1 MVCSEGIERLARP
14 DLNWQ
19 AIAEKDMYDPFQGNH
34 LPLGD
39 WIQTLLDLL
48 VKEYRPFFHA
58 IRAPVGALLDMFEQA
73 LLATNPIVF
82 LIVLF
87 LLCWQFAGLR
97 SAVFSTAAMTLM
109 GFLGLWT
116 ESMTTIALVLT
127 SVLFT
132 VAIGLPIGIWAAKSD
147 RVEAAL
153 RPLLDVM
160 QTLPGFVYMVPVVML
175 VGIGN
180 VPGVIVTIIFALP
193 PVIRL
198 TNLGLR
204 EVPSET
210 LEAARAFGATESRIL
225 FRIQIPLAANTIMVG
240 VNQTIMMALSMVVY
254 ASMIAVEGLGQMV
267 LRGIG
272 RLDVG
277 LAAVGGIGI
286 VILAMILDRITRGI
300 ASQSRSKHRS
310 SPLSLVRS
318 LFQHHFRL
326 FHARKETQYG
336 KLPS

>member
-1 MVCSEGIERLARP
+1 
-14 DLNWQ
+14 
-19 AIAEKDMYDPFQGNH
+19 MYDPFQGNH

-58 IRAPVGALLDMFEQA
+58 IRVPVGTLLDMFEQA
-73 LLATNPIVF
+73 LVATNPIVF

-97 SAVFSTAAMTLM
+97 SAIFSTAAMTLI

-127 SVLFT
+127 AVLFT
-132 VAIGLPIGIWAAKSD
+132 VVIGLPLGVWAAKSD

-180 VPGVIVTIIFALP
+180 VPGVIVTVIFALP

-198 TNLGLR
+198 TSLGLR
-204 EVPSET
+204 EVPGET

-300 ASQSRSKHRS
+300 ASRSRASQRG
-310 SPLSLVRS
+310 PIAFVRS
-318 LFQHHFRL
+318 LLPHYSRL
-326 FHARKETQYG
+326 SHARKETQYG